1 MSNSHFCFC
10 SYKKWVSMTT
20 YLTRDLLQELQPLC
34 GTITSVTQF
43 ESKCSNSKSRREEAE
58 INKNTNEK
66 VHSINFCYT
75 VKP

>member
-1 MSNSHFCFC
+1 
-10 SYKKWVSMTT
+10 MTT

-58 INKNTNEK
+58 TNKNTDGK
-66 VHSINFCYT
+66 VHFLIIHNTSASSWDLWRSKVVEC
-75 VKP
+75 